1 MPAQAGG
8 FRCGIE
14 HESALLRPDGR
25 FADFTNT
32 TFAELQSIVDELP
45 ISEDDYPG
53 LRVGDLGIKL
63 KRWYVEGFERF
74 DDDGELLRCD
84 PKGIEIRTVVHD
96 DVAHA
101 VAALAADYKLLDAAA
116 TSAGFTLVTVGFNPF
131 EQAYRVEPELNAWER
146 AHRVGSPEDRTAH
159 LHMTTYGP
167 DLNLSF
173 AGMDHDAL
181 IDAGAKLTHY
191 SPYIVPFTF
200 CSPFYGGK
208 PWGGLSVRTH
218 IRTGRRPAA
227 MVFLPAGSAML
238 DSDPSLTQ
246 PARIPAEAGRI
257 EFKAFDPG
265 ADFELYADLLA
276 LLKGIVLDTSLPGR
290 RIVPDAEL
298 HQASAWAGYHDPEI
312 RAGADDVLSAAAAA
326 LDLAEAPRIAA
337 LRARWEA
344 AACASEDMIE
354 CYEAG
359 EAVAGLRK
367 S

>member
-1 MPAQAGG
+1 MRGHPGE

-45 ISEDDYPG
+45 FSDDDYPG
-53 LRVGDLGIKL
+53 LRIGDLGIKL

-84 PKGIEIRTVVHD
+84 PKGIEIRTVVHND
-96 DVAHA
+96 PAEA
-101 VAALAADYKLLDAAA
+101 VAALTADYKLLDAAA
-116 TSAGFTLVTVGFNPF
+116 TRAGFTLVTVGFNPF
-131 EQAYRVEPELNAWER
+131 EPAYRVEPELNSWEL

-173 AGMDHDAL
+173 VGMQDDAL

-200 CSPFYGGK
+200 CSPFYAGK

-227 MVFLPAGSAML
+227 MVFLPADSAML

-246 PARIPAEAGRI
+246 PARIPGEAGRI
-257 EFKAFDPG
+257 EFKAFDPCE
-265 ADFELYADLLA
+265 DFELYGDLLT
-276 LLKGIVLDTSLPGR
+276 LLKGIVLDTSLHGR
-290 RIVPDAEL
+290 RIVPDAAL
-298 HQASAWAGYHDPEI
+298 HQVSARSGYRNSEI
-312 RAGADDVLSAAAAA
+312 RAGADDVLRAAAAA
-326 LDLAEAPRIAA
+326 LDPAEGRRIAA

-344 AACASEDMIE
+344 AACVAEEMIE
-354 CYEAG
+354 RYEAG
-359 EAVAGLRK
+359 DPVAGLRK
-367 S
+367 A

>member
-1 MPAQAGG
+1 MPAHAAG

-32 TFAELQSIVDELP
+32 SFAELQSIVDALP
-45 ISEDDYPG
+45 IEPDDYPG

-63 KRWYVEGFERF
+63 KRWYVEGYERF
-74 DDDGELLRCD
+74 DTTGALLRCD

-96 DVAHA
+96 DPAQA
-101 VAALAADYKLLDAAA
+101 VAALTEDYKLLDAAA
-116 TSAGFTLVTVGFNPF
+116 SGAGFTLVTVGFNPF
-131 EQAYRVEPELNAWER
+131 EQAYRIEPELNAWEL

-159 LHMTTYGP
+159 LHMTTFGP

-173 AGMDHDAL
+173 AGMEHDAL
-181 IDAGAKLTHY
+181 VDAGSKLTHY
-191 SPYIVPFTF
+191 SPYIVPLTF
-200 CSPFYGGK
+200 SSPFYGGQ

-238 DSDPSLTQ
+238 ESDPSLTQ

-257 EFKAFDPG
+257 EFKAFDPCP
-265 ADFELYADLLA
+265 DFELYADLLA
-276 LLKGIVLDTSLPGR
+276 LLKGMVLDTSLPGR

-298 HQASAWAGYHDPEI
+298 HQAAARAGYRDPGI

-326 LDLAEAPRIAA
+326 LGPAEAPRIGA
-337 LRARWEA
+337 LRARWDA
-344 AACASEDMIE
+344 AACAAEDMIE
-354 CYEAG
+354 RYEAG
-359 EAVAGLRK
+359 ETVAGLRK
-367 S
+367 A